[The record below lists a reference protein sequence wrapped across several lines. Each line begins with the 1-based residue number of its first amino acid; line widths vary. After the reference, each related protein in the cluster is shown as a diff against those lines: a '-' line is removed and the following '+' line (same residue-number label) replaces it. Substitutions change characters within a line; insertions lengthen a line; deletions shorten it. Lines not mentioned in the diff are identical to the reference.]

1 MKKLLQVALFVF
13 LTPAV
18 FAQSPVGKWK
28 KVSHTIMYEGKPID
42 THTALLKQRPC
53 ADKIVYLVNED
64 GTFRL
69 DASASGCDEQYKKI
83 QEKLWGK
90 TRWKVEG
97 KTFTTS
103 ATNFAV
109 GQS

>member
-1 MKKLLQVALFVF
+1 
-13 LTPAV
+13 
-18 FAQSPVGKWK
+18 
-28 KVSHTIMYEGKPID
+28 
-42 THTALLKQRPC
+42 
-53 ADKIVYLVNED
+53 
-64 GTFRL
+64 TFRL

-109 GQS
+109 GQSYTLSFSGNKMIWTGTEGQGVITYIKL